1 MSQDRVEPTPEQLY
15 TRRGFLQAAG
25 LSMGAATLLAQS
37 GIEAQQPKRGG
48 VLRAVFSDGTSGDSL
63 LATKMPNSWTP
74 PMFHTMYDPITRLDN
89 GFQPRPGLAESWE
102 STNDA
107 KTWTFHLRKGVRF
120 HDNTPL
126 TAKDVTYSLKF
137 LMRKEAATYTGS
149 LLRPYL
155 NPDKIR
161 ALDAT
166 TLRLE
171 LDKKFVFV
179 ANVLGIRY
187 SLVFKDGT
195 TDNDLLTKKPI
206 GTGPFVFKSFT
217 PGQAFAAT
225 RSPDYWE
232 QGKPYVDEIR
242 MVNIPEEAS
251 KLQAL
256 QANQADLVAFTDF
269 ALTAQLKGDS
279 AHEPF
284 PFKEAAW
291 DGLCCNLT
299 VEPFNKPQVIRAMK
313 LGVDRQQFI
322 DTAFAGLATMGFDGP
337 VPGGDPYF
345 PADLKAVTR
354 DVAAAKSLLKEAGYP
369 NGVDLPFDL
378 VIVQSLGVTNIAQ
391 VAKEQLAEVGIRFKI
406 RQGGPTFWDT
416 AYLKEPFILPDWNRR
431 HPFEIYGLLTSTEN
445 MTKFKNAEQDAA
457 LAAAAATTNFDEQ
470 KVQYGKVIRITA
482 EQDGLIVP
490 AYAPRLHAKS
500 TKLQGV
506 RPNFVSFLDFSA
518 ATLG

>member
-1 MSQDRVEPTPEQLY
+1 MTDHRVETTPEGLF
-15 TRRGFLQAAG
+15 TRRGFLKAAG
-25 LSMGAATLLAQS
+25 LSVGAATLVARS
-37 GIEAQQPKRGG
+37 GAEAQPKRGG
-48 VLRAVFSDGTSGDSL
+48 LIRAVFSDGNSGDSL
-63 LATKMPNSWTP
+63 LATKMPNTWTP
-74 PMFHTMYDPITRLDN
+74 VMFLTMYDTMTLLDN

-102 STNDA
+102 SSNDA
-107 KTWTFHLRKGVRF
+107 KTWTFRMRKGVKF
-120 HDNTPL
+120 HDGTPM
-126 TAKDVTYSLKF
+126 TAKDVAYSLKF

-161 ALDAT
+161 AMDSA

-171 LDKKFVFV
+171 LEKKFVFV
-179 ANVLGIRY
+179 ANVLGLRY
-187 SLVFKDGT
+187 SLVFKEGT
-195 TDNDLLTKKPI
+195 TDNDLLTKKPV

-217 PGQAFAAT
+217 PGQSFAAT
-225 RSPDYWE
+225 RNPDYWD

-242 MVNIPEEAS
+242 MINIPEEAS

-256 QANQADLVAFTDF
+256 QANQADLVAYTDF

-291 DGLCCNLT
+291 NGLCCNVT
-299 VEPFNKPQVIRAMK
+299 VEPFNKPQVIKAMK
-313 LGVDRQQFI
+313 LGVNRQQFI

-337 VPGGDPYF
+337 IPGSDPYF
-345 PADLKAVTR
+345 PTDLKPVTR
-354 DVAAAKSLLKEAGYP
+354 DVAAARGLLKEAGYP

-378 VIVQSLGVTNIAQ
+378 VTVVSLGVNNIAQ

-431 HPFEIYGLLTSTEN
+431 HPYEIYGLLTSTEN
-445 MTKFKNAEQDAA
+445 MSKFKSAELEAA
-457 LAAAAATTNFDEQ
+457 LAAAAATTNFNEQ
-470 KVQYGKVIRITA
+470 KTQYSKVIRITA
-482 EQDGLIVP
+482 EQDGYVVP
-490 AYAPRLHAKS
+490 AYSPRLHAKS